1 LSQAH
6 VAGLNHVVELVRQL
20 RGDTGARQVDGA
32 EVGLV
37 TGYGDLGDGSIAIM
51 RRQ

>member
-1 LSQAH
+1 M
-6 VAGLNHVVELVRQL
+6 NHIVELVCQL
-20 RGDTGARQVDGA
+20 RGDAGRRQVDGA

-51 RRQ
+51 RR